1 MLYRLIVMRHAKS
14 DWNAGAGSDH
24 ERPLNHRGR
33 RDAPQVARR
42 LSKLDWQPDH
52 VISSDSRR
60 TTETWERMVEAWSE
74 EPTVCF
80 ERSLYHAGIGAVRK
94 ALSVLG
100 DDVRTAMVLGHNPG
114 WEEIVDVLSGEDE
127 RMTTANAA
135 LLTIESSGWAEAILL
150 DGCWALEMMLRPKEL

>member
-1 MLYRLIVMRHAKS
+1 MQHRLIVMRHAKS
-14 DWNAGAGSDH
+14 DWNASAGSDH

-33 RDAPQVARR
+33 RDAPQVAQR
-42 LSKLDWQPDH
+42 LSEIDWQPEH

-60 TTETWERMVEAWSE
+60 TTETWERMVETWTE

-80 ERSLYHAGIGAVRK
+80 ERSLYHAGIVAVRM

-114 WEEIVDVLSGEDE
+114 WEEVVDVLSGQDE

-135 LLTIESSGWAEAILL
+135 LLTIESSGWADAILL
-150 DGCWALEMMLRPKEL
+150 DGCWALETMLRPKEI